1 MFWFIAGPLG
11 GFFLGLFTL
20 FPFGFFSILSLG

>member
-1 MFWFIAGPLG
+1 MAVMQILYVFKRIETKKVA

-20 FPFGFFSILSLG
+20 S

>member
-1 MFWFIAGPLG
+1 MAVRQISCVFKQIESKKVA

-20 FPFGFFSILSLG
+20 S